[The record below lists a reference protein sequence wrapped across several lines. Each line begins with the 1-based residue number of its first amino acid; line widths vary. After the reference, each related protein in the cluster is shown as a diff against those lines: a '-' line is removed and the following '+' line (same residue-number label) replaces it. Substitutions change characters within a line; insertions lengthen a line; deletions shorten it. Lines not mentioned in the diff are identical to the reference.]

1 MSSSGKGFLAQCSTG
16 VVARWV
22 ATAPLLVLPPS
33 AVSGRREAEARG
45 NERHRD
51 GSPLTHGAAY
61 LEALA
66 VEPLLRSLDDDQ
78 PVDSDKT
85 ARLGGVREAGWP
97 VVKNTT
103 AVGGSGDEDDLAIGG
118 DELLRPLDQ
127 FADSDEI
134 PIRA

>member
-33 AVSGRREAEARG
+33 AVSGGREAEARG
-45 NERHRD
+45 HERHRD
-51 GSPLTHGAAY
+51 GSPLTHGPTY

-66 VEPLLRSLDDDQ
+66 VESLLGGFNDDQ
-78 PVDSDKT
+78 TINSHEAD
-85 ARLGGVREAGWP
+85 RLGGVREAGWP
-97 VVKNTT
+97 VVKNATT
-103 AVGGSGDEDDLAIGG
+103 VGGSGDDDNLAVGS

-127 FADSDEI
+127 FADSDEV